1 MTTRKKAIFCWVPR
15 LLRRY
20 ICGAT
25 LAALDFCGETNAAAD
40 FCGETNAA
48 ADFCGETNAAAD
60 KCGVRLVK
68 KSLAHQLFIFYAAVC

>member
-1 MTTRKKAIFCWVPR
+1 MCI
-15 LLRRY
+15 
-20 ICGAT
+20 GAPT
-25 LAALDFCGETNAAAD
+25 FAALDFCGARQMRR
-40 FCGETNAA
+40 ETNAA